1 MGEDGKIFSEG
12 QVDKIYTDMLRPLK
26 VKISEILL
34 YDTKAAMTF
43 LQKYNEILECKDDKQ
58 VLSMITD
65 LEFEIESYEKSIGD
79 KKSFEDKSE
88 AIIQQ
93 IKDMKTDGDKL
104 SVEDFEEEFLRLKQT
119 YKSTFKK
126 YSLRERDSIE
136 QQLYEL
142 YGRVMVRRTREGAID
157 EVEIP
162 KEDEAGLRIF
172 LNNEIGKLSENANPQ
187 VQNAIE
193 RIKFK
198 LMDEETAF
206 QGDEIWKLL
215 SFAQNQESVEV
226 TQQTSDAQPV
236 QTTALAVVKQRK
248 EGIFSR
254 IKKIFQKKP
263 ELPELPQLPL
273 QVEDI
278 GKITIDWLSQYVPK
292 SMLEEIENQRL
303 ANEGKNPEKRYVP
316 YPQTA
321 IYNFF
326 AGKLNIYGVKV
337 KYERR
342 VDIDESHWGYEYE
355 YEYKFTDSYEN
366 TQTLITLND
375 DIESLYSEMILLSEY
390 LDGEKKRKILIMS
403 YDAKK
408 IGLTIINYAIFLD
421 KLLKTNLTSK
431 LLNDYMEII
440 KKYAPTYDF
449 LTEETFVNN
458 SELFRQLFNNYN
470 HMKKE
475 CEKTVDALMG
485 SEQEARRKFYKK
497 TAFKDSIRATG
508 DSQPEISQQV
518 SDLNKGTDIEQ
529 SQRGE
534 AK

>member
-26 VKISEILL
+26 VEISEILL

-65 LEFEIESYEKSIGD
+65 LEFEIESYEKSTGD

-93 IKDMKTDGDKL
+93 IKDMQTDGDKL
-104 SVEDFEEEFLRLKQT
+104 SVEDLEEEFLRLKQT
-119 YKSTFKK
+119 YKSTFQK

-142 YGRVMVRRTREGAID
+142 YGRVMVRRAREGAID
-157 EVEIP
+157 EVEIS

-226 TQQTSDAQPV
+226 IQQTSDAQPF
-236 QTTALAVVKQRK
+236 QTTALAVVRQRK

-254 IKKIFQKKP
+254 IKRKFQK
-263 ELPELPQLPL
+263 EPQLPL
-273 QVEDI
+273 QVSDVK
-278 GKITIDWLSQYVPK
+278 KINIEWLSRYVPK

-303 ANEGKNPEKRYVP
+303 ADEGKKPEKRYVP

-326 AGKLNIYGVKV
+326 DGKLNIDGVEV
-337 KYERR
+337 KYDKRNHDDYLREF
-342 VDIDESHWGYEYE
+342 EYE
-355 YEYKFTDSYEN
+355 YNFIDDYGNK
-366 TQTLITLND
+366 QTLILEKKGYEDKTR
-375 DIESLYSEMILLSEY
+375 MILISKY
-390 LDGEKKRKILIMS
+390 LDSEKKKETAIRKVENARIISLGIL
-403 YDAKK
+403 
-408 IGLTIINYAIFLD
+408 NYAIFLD
-421 KLLKTNLTSK
+421 KVLKANLTGK
-431 LLNDYMEII
+431 LLNDYMAII
-440 KKYAPTYDF
+440 KEFESTNKYVTLKNLAEY
-449 LTEETFVNN
+449 
-458 SELFRQLFNNYN
+458 SEVFRNLLQNYN
-470 HMKKE
+470 YMQKE
-475 CEKTVDALMG
+475 CEKTVDAFMG
-485 SEQEARRKFYKK
+485 SEQENRRKFYEK
-497 TAFKDSIRATG
+497 TAFKDSLRATG
-508 DSQPEISQQV
+508 DSQPEIPQQV
-518 SDLNKGTDIEQ
+518 SELNKGTDIEQ
-529 SQRGE
+529 SQQGE